1 MTDIK
6 VGDIVHVRGE
16 VHFREPNYSAQYMI
30 SFDGGRDYARV
41 TRAEIV
47 HVEPRQFKVGDRVR
61 NNCIS
66 PQCMTIIA
74 IDGPFAWIKTDDPRT
89 RYTCSLDKLT
99 FVETK

>member
-6 VGDIVHVRGE
+6 VGDIVLVRHTIVAISDVGE
-16 VHFREPNYSAQYMI
+16 PIVSQIREAAPLITLYRSDI
-30 SFDGGRDYARV
+30 F
-41 TRAEIV
+41 

-66 PQCMTIIA
+66 PQCMTIVA

-89 RYTCSLDKLT
+89 RYTCSLNQLT
-99 FVETK
+99 PAETK